1 MYSVVV
7 VDRDDDDVEKG
18 LKAVVGK
25 YRHAWIVG
33 WELEVRT
40 VVKRVQRYLSM
51 CSVMEAERNG

>member
-1 MYSVVV
+1 MVV
-7 VDRDDDDVEKG
+7 VDKNDDDVEKG

-33 WELEVRT
+33 WELEVEI
-40 VVKRVQRYLSM
+40 VVKRVQRYFSI